1 MVEKNI
7 GEVKKLLLP
16 VGFVLIGAIVAIFI
30 VTNSRKQVVDYSMD
44 KLGKSPE
51 LIKKEIELTQKI
63 SEYDNIE
70 NVFVKLDGDD
80 NIIKSV
86 AVVIDQKEIISETE
100 QKELLDLISKNVDV
114 DSSSIFLK
122 IVNGS
127 FEEDL

>member
-7 GEVKKLLLP
+7 GEAKKLLLP

-86 AVVIDQKEIISETE
+86 AVVIEQKEIISETE
-100 QKELLDLISKNVDV
+100 QKKLLDLISKNVDV